1 MRDNSLPLQVAEL
14 WSPKNVL
21 RDSMAMRVV
30 DGLREI
36 FEFFQPKW
44 EMKAQLIFFMQ

>member
-1 MRDNSLPLQVAEL
+1 MQVVEL
-14 WSPKNVL
+14 WCQNNVL